1 MLFNFKKK
9 VVIGVAITP
18 ELGLEVAQIDFAE
31 RKVLKYGV
39 RQISYDNN
47 RKEIADLDL
56 FKEALQ
62 DLFIELDVQK
72 GSEVVLTLPATVFKV
87 TDYPASLTEEQVGT
101 VIEEELNEHF
111 LFKANEPIYSAVK
124 LPNSTMQFNKIA
136 YTASSKVMLIELAM
150 QIKELGC
157 TLIGIDTSVNASLNS
172 LMYSELVNVSPDASW
187 VMLLVENTCCRIMLM
202 QGSNYVDSYEELIGI
217 GEVLGDAENYST
229 VVSAVQPLLKNIPS
243 QCLYVVSKTSVI
255 SAKILAEKLV
265 YNAQIIHQ
273 EANMFSQSCLLEVG
287 EGVDAQLA
295 KGMTLDVIGASI
307 FREFENYSNVRLNL
321 FNSSLGNVYDNE
333 QPPTLKFGSYVLKMS
348 LENMVKLSLM
358 FGIPMLVLIVISLSI
373 LSGAIAAKKAE
384 MQSLTK
390 QISDIQQKLDKHKD
404 ISTEVFDEG
413 DEIRMGLVHNK
424 TIFSYYQI
432 VGTEI
437 PKKLWLT
444 SLELGKNI
452 TIEGQADNLESVYS
466 FFRNIK
472 DYNPKSGIKLQSL
485 GLATASKLSTL
496 SAEGNFDTDSIL
508 TTMNADF
515 YQFRIS
521 DAPYTKKETSKK
533 DKNDSKNSKGS
544 SLPAG
549 LEPLD

>member
-9 VVIGVAITP
+9 VVIGVAVTP
-18 ELGLEVAQIDFAE
+18 ELGLEVAQIDYNE

-39 RQISYDNN
+39 KQIAYDNN
-47 RKEIADLDL
+47 RKEIVDLDL

-62 DLFIELDVQK
+62 DLFFELDVQK
-72 GSEVVLTLPATVFKV
+72 GSEVVLTLPASVFKV
-87 TDYPASLTEEQVGT
+87 VDYPASLTEEQVGT
-101 VIEEELNEHF
+101 VIEEELNDHF
-111 LFKANEPIYSAVK
+111 LFKESEPCYSAVK
-124 LPNSTMQFNKIA
+124 LPNSTIQFNKIV

-172 LMYSELVNVSPDASW
+172 LIYNERVNAEPDASW
-187 VMLLVENTCCRIMLM
+187 VLLLVENTVCRVLLM
-202 QGSNYVDSYEELIGI
+202 QGRNYVDSYEELIGI
-217 GEVLGDAENYST
+217 GEVLGDEENYST

-255 SAKILAEKLV
+255 SAKALADKLI

-273 EANMFSQSCLLEVG
+273 EANAFSSESFLELA
-287 EGVDAQLA
+287 EEVDSSLA
-295 KGMTLDVIGASI
+295 KGMSLDVIGASI
-307 FREFENYSNVRLNL
+307 FREFEENSTARLNL
-321 FNSSLGNVYDNE
+321 FNSSLGTVYATE
-333 QPPTLKFGSYVLKMS
+333 QPPTLTLGSYTLKMT
-348 LENMVKLSLM
+348 LENMIKASVMVGAL
-358 FGIPMLVLIVISLSI
+358 FLILFTVSLSI
-373 LSGAIAAKKAE
+373 LTGAISSKNSELQELK
-384 MQSLTK
+384 K
-390 QISDIQQKLDKHKD
+390 QISDIQVKLDKHND
-404 ISTEVFDEG
+404 ISSEVFDEG

-452 TIEGQADNLESVYS
+452 TITGQADNLESVYS

-472 DYNPKSGIKLQSL
+472 DYNPKSPIKLQSL
-485 GLATASKLSTL
+485 GLAAASKLQTL
-496 SAEGNFDTDSIL
+496 SNEGNFDTDSIL

-515 YQFRIS
+515 YQFVIS
-521 DAPYTKKETSKK
+521 DDLNAAKPTSKK
-533 DKNDSKNSKGS
+533 DKKDSKNSKDS
-544 SLPAG
+544 LLPAG